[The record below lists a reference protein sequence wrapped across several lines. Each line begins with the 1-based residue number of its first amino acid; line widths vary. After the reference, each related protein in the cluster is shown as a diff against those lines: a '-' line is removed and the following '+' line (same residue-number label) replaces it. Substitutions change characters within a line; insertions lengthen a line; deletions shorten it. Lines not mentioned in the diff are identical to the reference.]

1 MKNEEFEL
9 LLQKASIGCCKK
21 EELLEAKERLESH
34 LEDVNAQC
42 AEYEQV
48 IQMMD
53 LEGKNTDNPEE
64 VRKAME
70 SYGIENPQIAI
81 DELKKLRESRNITA
95 HYISAFS
102 DALAE
107 FRNFD
112 KYICFNNI
120 RTLLK
125 VNSDV
130 KIGMIEK
137 EAGVRLGYMSRL
149 EKPDNTSEPTMEFV
163 STAAKM
169 LDVNIDFLVSAN
181 IDEVTPTEEYVLKFL
196 KNISDDAK
204 SGRLYWNR
212 QPCQRLNIPTDLY
225 SDFGP
230 SMHPLQG
237 PDDDSM
243 DCNGNY
249 HTASFYSRFY
259 EEKKIDV
266 IGNIYWAN
274 LEDAESDIYIFPC
287 AIYSEQECLNSQAC
301 YEIYLIAPDKSVIPL
316 CNTLRACDLIK
327 SATKDLYMQIE
338 VLSSHV
344 NIDNKA
350 RSVIDAYM
358 KKDKKNLSKI
368 FEVPK
373 TTKDE
378 CMIDPELPFN

>member
-1 MKNEEFEL
+1 MRNEEFEL

-81 DELKKLRESRNITA
+81 DELKNLRESRNITA

-169 LDVNIDFLVSAN
+169 LDVSIDFLVSAN

-204 SGRLYWNR
+204 SGRLY
-212 QPCQRLNIPTDLY
+212 C
-225 SDFGP
+225 
-230 SMHPLQG
+230 
-237 PDDDSM
+237 
-243 DCNGNY
+243 
-249 HTASFYSRFY
+249 
-259 EEKKIDV
+259 
-266 IGNIYWAN
+266 
-274 LEDAESDIYIFPC
+274 
-287 AIYSEQECLNSQAC
+287 
-301 YEIYLIAPDKSVIPL
+301 
-316 CNTLRACDLIK
+316 
-327 SATKDLYMQIE
+327 ATKD
-338 VLSSHV
+338 
-344 NIDNKA
+344 
-350 RSVIDAYM
+350 
-358 KKDKKNLSKI
+358 
-368 FEVPK
+368 
-373 TTKDE
+373 
-378 CMIDPELPFN
+378 

>member
-9 LLQKASIGCCKK
+9 LLQKASIGYCKK

-42 AEYEQV
+42 AEYEQA
-48 IQMMD
+48 IQMMN
-53 LEGKNTDNPEE
+53 LEGKNTDDPEE
-64 VRKAME
+64 VQKAME
-70 SYGIENPQIAI
+70 SYGIENPQTVSE
-81 DELKKLRESRNITA
+81 ELKNLRELRNSAA
-95 HYISAFS
+95 HYLSAFS
-102 DALAE
+102 NALAG
-107 FRNFD
+107 FKNFD

-120 RTLLK
+120 RALLK

-149 EKPDNTSEPTMEFV
+149 EKPDNTSEPTVEFV
-163 STAAKM
+163 ATAAKM
-169 LDVNIDFLVSAN
+169 LDVSIDFLVSAN
-181 IDEVTPTEEYVLKFL
+181 IDEVTSTEEYVLKFL

-204 SGRLYWNR
+204 SGKLYWHR
-212 QPCQRLNIPTDLY
+212 QPCQRLNVPTDLY
-225 SDFGP
+225 SDFG
-230 SMHPLQG
+230 SAMHPLQS
-237 PDDDSM
+237 PDDESM

-274 LEDAESDIYIFPC
+274 LEDAESDIYILPC
-287 AIYSEQECLNSQAC
+287 AIYGDKECLNSQAC
-301 YEIYLIAPDKSVIPL
+301 YEIYLIAPDKSIIPL
-316 CNTLRACDLIK
+316 CNTLMACDLIK
-327 SATKDLYMQIE
+327 SAVKDLYMQIE
-338 VLSSHV
+338 VLASHV

-368 FEVPK
+368 FEIPK
-373 TTKDE
+373 PTKNE
-378 CMIDPELPFN
+378 YMIDSELPFN

>member
-1 MKNEEFEL
+1 MRNEEFEL

-81 DELKKLRESRNITA
+81 DELKNLRESRNITA

-137 EAGVRLGYMSRL
+137 EAGVRLGYMSAALPRL
-149 EKPDNTSEPTMEFV
+149 
-163 STAAKM
+163 
-169 LDVNIDFLVSAN
+169 
-181 IDEVTPTEEYVLKFL
+181 
-196 KNISDDAK
+196 
-204 SGRLYWNR
+204 NR
-212 QPCQRLNIPTDLY
+212 RWSLCQRLQRCWMSALT
-225 SDFGP
+225 FW
-230 SMHPLQG
+230 
-237 PDDDSM
+237 
-243 DCNGNY
+243 C
-249 HTASFYSRFY
+249 R
-259 EEKKIDV
+259 
-266 IGNIYWAN
+266 
-274 LEDAESDIYIFPC
+274 
-287 AIYSEQECLNSQAC
+287 
-301 YEIYLIAPDKSVIPL
+301 LIL
-316 CNTLRACDLIK
+316 TRLH
-327 SATKDLYMQIE
+327 QQ
-338 VLSSHV
+338 
-344 NIDNKA
+344 
-350 RSVIDAYM
+350 
-358 KKDKKNLSKI
+358 KNMS
-368 FEVPK
+368 
-373 TTKDE
+373 
-378 CMIDPELPFN
+378 